1 MTKYMK
7 ECVLFIDTTNNKEV
21 TVGLTIEGKKITE
34 KKPLDT
40 RKAQVVL
47 PILEKMLKEQQL
59 RLENITAIEVNP
71 GPGSFTGVRVGLS
84 IANTLGFL
92 LQIPVNGKKVG
103 EQAEAVYQ

>member
-1 MTKYMK
+1 MK
-7 ECVLFIDTTNNKEV
+7 EAVLYIDTTNNKEV
-21 TVGLTIEGKKITE
+21 LVGLKIDGKELIQ

-47 PILEKMLKEQQL
+47 PMLEEMLREKNLLLQDL
-59 RLENITAIEVNP
+59 TAIEVNP

-92 LQIPVNGKKVG
+92 LNIPVNGKKVG
-103 EQAEAVYQ
+103 ETAEAVYQ